1 MNGQTEGY
9 FTQAVEYLKDMIANQ
24 ATIFARSPVPGIQFN
39 AAVASPAFGTD
50 DVGLFH
56 VPYRTIMVSL
66 LLHLDGNDLATGLA
80 LENMLEGPRSDLR

>member
-1 MNGQTEGY
+1 LNGQTEGY

-50 DVGLFH
+50 DVGLLH
-56 VPYRTIMVSL
+56 YQKLSPHYRELYVEQSGIC
-66 LLHLDGNDLATGLA
+66 
-80 LENMLEGPRSDLR
+80 